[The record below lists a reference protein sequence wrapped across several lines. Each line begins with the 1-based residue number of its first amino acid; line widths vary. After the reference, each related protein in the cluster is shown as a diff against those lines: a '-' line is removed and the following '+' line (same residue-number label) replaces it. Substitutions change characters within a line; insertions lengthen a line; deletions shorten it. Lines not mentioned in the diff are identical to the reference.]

1 MEEVII
7 DGKTVQFR
15 VIRGEV
21 LSTDRNYETH
31 VTATGGGGYV
41 DKHGG
46 YVAPPKITSHAI
58 EKHEFWI
65 KDETGVERSFWLHN
79 ARVPLRPGQLIS
91 VVLAHRT
98 EDESSRVV
106 AVVNHSAENWNRV
119 SHIKQTSAE
128 LRLIKQPLHVP
139 VGIVGAI
146 LFAIGMGVTGSSTLI
161 GLGFA
166 GMAYCAYRTFMIFT
180 KWPQIFKALDSAIR
194 SKVAEEQA
202 SPPNMDRAA
211 TSA

>member
-1 MEEVII
+1 LEEVII
-7 DGKTVQFR
+7 DGKTVQFL

-46 YVAPPKITSHAI
+46 DVAPPKITSHAI

-65 KDETGVERSFWLHN
+65 KDATGVERSFWLHN
-79 ARVPLRPGQLIS
+79 AHIPLRPGQRVS

-98 EDESSRVV
+98 EDETSRVV

-128 LRLIKQPLHVP
+128 LRLIKKPLHVP

-180 KWPQIFKALDSAIR
+180 KWPQIFKTLDSAIQ

-202 SPPNMDRAA
+202 RTPTMDRAA